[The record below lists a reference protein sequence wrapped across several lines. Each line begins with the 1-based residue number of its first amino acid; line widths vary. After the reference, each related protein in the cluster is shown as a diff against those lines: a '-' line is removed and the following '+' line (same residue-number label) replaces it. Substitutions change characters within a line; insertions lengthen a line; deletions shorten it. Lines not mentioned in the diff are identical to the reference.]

1 MFSKQFVALALC
13 VLPVLAAPSPLV
25 TVKKTKNSIPGR
37 YIVTFKN
44 DVDHSVGISSITSGI
59 SSQSNVTHEWNIIN
73 GFAGTLTD
81 NDLEVLR
88 SNPNVASIEENGLVH
103 TMAITTQ

>member
-25 TVKKTKNSIPGR
+25 TVKKTKNAIPGR

-44 DVDHSVGISSITSGI
+44 DIDHSVGVSSVAGGI
-59 SSQSNVTHEWNIIN
+59 SSQSNVTHDWSIIN
-73 GFAGTLTD
+73 GFAGSLTD
-81 NDLEVLR
+81 DDLEVLR

-103 TMAITTQ
+103 TLAVSTQ